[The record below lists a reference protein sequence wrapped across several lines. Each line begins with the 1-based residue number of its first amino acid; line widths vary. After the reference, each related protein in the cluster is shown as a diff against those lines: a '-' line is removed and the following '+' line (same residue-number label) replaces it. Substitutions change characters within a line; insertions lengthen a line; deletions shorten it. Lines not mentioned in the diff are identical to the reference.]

1 MTEIPTRSP
10 MTQARFAA
18 AAGSHRGLVRR
29 VNEDSHLERTEIGL
43 WLVADGVGGANAGDW
58 ASRCIVETFQ
68 NLKPPDDAPQFLVDV
83 RNAIEQ
89 ANARLLAHAEEIG
102 GMVASTVVVLMVY
115 GWHYTCLWLGDS
127 RGYLVRDGALTQITR
142 DHSEVQELLDA
153 GAITAEQA
161 MHHPR
166 GNVITRAV
174 GASEAPQP
182 DRISGILRPGDRFLL
197 CTDGLTKMVEEAPIA
212 ALMAEKDLQSI
223 PGSLIAAALAHGG
236 HDNVTVVAVQC
247 DAPAES
253 ALHEERHGSGV

>member
-1 MTEIPTRSP
+1 MTDTPTRSP
-10 MTQARFAA
+10 VTQALYRAA
-18 AAGSHRGLVRR
+18 GGSHRGLVRR
-29 VNEDSHLERTEIGL
+29 VNEDSYLERTDIGL

-68 NLKPPDDAPQFLVDV
+68 EIKLPDDAPQFLAEA
-83 RNAIEQ
+83 RNSLDR

-102 GMVASTVVVLMVY
+102 GMVASTVVVLLVY

-127 RGYLVRDGALTQITR
+127 RGYILRDGVMTQLTR

-153 GAITAEQA
+153 GAITQDQA
-161 MHHPR
+161 ARHPR

-174 GASEAPQP
+174 GAAEALQP

-197 CTDGLTKMVEEAPIA
+197 CTDGLSKMVDEAQIA
-212 ALMAEKDLQSI
+212 ALLTEKDLTAI

-236 HDNVTVVAVQC
+236 HDNVSVVTVQC
-247 DAPAES
+247 DAPAD
-253 ALHEERHGSGV
+253 AMVHEERHGSGV